1 MSSSNAALS
10 TFESL
15 KNVQAFVPRM
25 ASDAQQ
31 HNIHH
36 AALAVNHF

>member
-1 MSSSNAALS
+1 MSSSNAAPS
-10 TFESL
+10 NFENS

-25 ASDAQQ
+25 ASDTQQ

-36 AALAVNHF
+36 AALAANHF